1 MYSGPVDQMNA
12 SFGFFELKAA
22 DPERLYSLA
31 GARILPLESWF
42 KKGKLLTAFLT
53 EPMEPETLN
62 TYLFEKG
69 LVLSQLVKR
78 KESLEEQFLQLTNQ
92 ISA

>member
-1 MYSGPVDQMNA
+1 MDA
-12 SFGFFELKAA
+12 EA
-22 DPERLYSLA
+22 
-31 GARILPLESWF
+31 
-42 KKGKLLTAFLT
+42 
-53 EPMEPETLN
+53 LN
-62 TYLFEKG
+62 TYLFENG